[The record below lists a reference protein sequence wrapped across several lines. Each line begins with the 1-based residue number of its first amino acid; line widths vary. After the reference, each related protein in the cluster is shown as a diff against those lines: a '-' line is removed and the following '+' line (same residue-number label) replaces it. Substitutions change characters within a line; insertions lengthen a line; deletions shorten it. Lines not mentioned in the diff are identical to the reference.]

1 MRAYFEGR
9 VVWLM
14 LGLAEILRRQPLARE
29 IVADAAAR
37 VAARLDRRPRPS

>member
-1 MRAYFEGR
+1 MRVSFEGR

-29 IVADAAAR
+29 IVAA
-37 VAARLDRRPRPS
+37 VNQH